1 MMSKRI
7 YLLNGPS
14 INLLGQRQTKIYGY
28 ETLDDVLHNCEK
40 IAASY
45 GMTIQFFQSNS
56 EGHLVDW
63 VHEARQKADA
73 IIINAGAYSHTSIAL
88 LDALNTFEGMVI
100 EVHISNIHKREE
112 FRHHSFISLRADGVI
127 VGLGTQG
134 YGLAIEAIQKLL

>member
-1 MMSKRI
+1 MSKCI

-14 INLLGQRQTKIYGY
+14 INLLGQRQPALYGY
-28 ETLDDVLHNCEK
+28 ETLDDVTQNCEK
-40 IAASY
+40 IAASF

-56 EGHLVDW
+56 EGQLIDW

-73 IIINAGAYSHTSIAL
+73 IIINPGAYSHTSIAL
-88 LDALNTFEGMVI
+88 LDALNAFEGMVI

>member
-1 MMSKRI
+1 MSKRI

-28 ETLDDVLHNCEK
+28 ETLDDVIHNCEK